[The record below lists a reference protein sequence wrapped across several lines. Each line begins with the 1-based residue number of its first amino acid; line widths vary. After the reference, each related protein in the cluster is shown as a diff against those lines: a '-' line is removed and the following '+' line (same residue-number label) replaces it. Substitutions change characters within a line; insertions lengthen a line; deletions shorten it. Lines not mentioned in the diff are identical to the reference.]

1 MRDWRQEEKRVAKKV
16 GGRVQPG
23 SGCLSPSGLKED
35 VRSEKCLI
43 QVKATSKKRFILKRD
58 DLDKL
63 IHNALNIGKTPVMVL
78 TMWGKS
84 FVITREE
91 DFDWESL

>member
-1 MRDWRQEEKRVAKKV
+1 MENWRQAEKKIAKKV

-35 VRSEKCLI
+35 VRSEKHLI
-43 QVKATSKKRFILKRD
+43 QVKATSKKRYILKRD

-63 IHNALNIGKTPVMVL
+63 VHNALSIGKTPVMVL

-84 FVITREE
+84 FVIMREE
-91 DFDWESL
+91 DFEWRNF